1 MRPIEVQT
9 NSNSTMQ
16 LIQKIKKTC
25 YGNMAIL
32 ALITGTLLMS
42 SCLDQLESPDLPPA
56 AFVTIYQGSPDAPAM
71 DVFANQNRVNQ
82 NPLEYTEFLA
92 YTAFYTGDRRFRFSP
107 SNSATSL
114 LEKNFNLKADSVYS
128 MFLAD
133 ESARLDA
140 LLVKDVW
147 ENPVSEKAQ
156 IRLVHL
162 SPNTEAVNL
171 EISGVNTPLISGRS
185 FKSASPFVSI
195 NRGTGTLTIKSAQ
208 SGQILVQSGTLDFKG
223 NRVYT
228 LILRGLNG
236 RKDGIQNLD
245 IQLITNYIKP

>member
-1 MRPIEVQT
+1 
-9 NSNSTMQ
+9 MQ
-16 LIQKIKKTC
+16 LVQKIKKTLQ
-25 YGNMAIL
+25 GSIAIP
-32 ALITGTLLMS
+32 ALIMGTLLMS
-42 SCLDQLESPDLPPA
+42 SCLDQLESPVLPPA

-82 NPLEYTEFLA
+82 NPLEYTNFLA

-107 SNSATSL
+107 SNSATAL
-114 LEKNFNLKADSVYS
+114 LEKNFKLKADSVYS
-128 MFLAD
+128 VFLAD
-133 ESARLDA
+133 ESAKLDA
-140 LLVKDVW
+140 ILVKDVW

-171 EISGVNTPLISGRS
+171 EISGGTAPLISGRS
-185 FKSASPFVSI
+185 FKSASPFVPI
-195 NRGTGTLTIKSAQ
+195 NRGTATLTIKSAQ
-208 SGQILVQSGTLDFKG
+208 SGQILVQSATLDFKG

-228 LILRGLNG
+228 LILRGLKG